1 ALHGDHGL
9 RGEVMDV
16 RQRLTDGTARVRGGV
31 IASVL
36 LALVVAC
43 SQLVNLPR
51 FVGLED
57 ALSLSPSGGEISRL
71 TPITVTF
78 PKAPADHV
86 VTFDPPLHGTGEWL
100 NTSIYRFIPTD
111 LVPTTTYKILVK
123 KGLTSAADG
132 VLESDFRS
140 SFTTISPAVDSIVPD
155 GAWLYGGPWQEVV
168 VTFNQP
174 MDGSASSGA

>member
-1 ALHGDHGL
+1 RVAAGFRDAHAARSRIRERVALHGEHAL

-16 RQRLTDGTARVRGGV
+16 RQRLTDGTARVRGGA

-57 ALSLSPSGGEISRL
+57 ALSLSPSGGEFSRL

-78 PKAPADHV
+78 PKAPADR
-86 VTFDPPLHGTGEWL
+86 T
-100 NTSIYRFIPTD
+100 
-111 LVPTTTYKILVK
+111 
-123 KGLTSAADG
+123 
-132 VLESDFRS
+132 
-140 SFTTISPAVDSIVPD
+140 PD
-155 GAWLYGGPWQEVV
+155 GQIGRAHV
-168 VTFNQP
+168 
-174 MDGSASSGA
+174 